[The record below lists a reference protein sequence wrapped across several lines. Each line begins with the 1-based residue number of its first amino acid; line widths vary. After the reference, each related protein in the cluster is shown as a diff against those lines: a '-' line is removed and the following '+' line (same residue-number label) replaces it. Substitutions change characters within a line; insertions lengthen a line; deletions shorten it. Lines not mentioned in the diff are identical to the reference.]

1 MILIDLRDF
10 FIHSL
15 GIIYSGIW
23 KRLKGQLLNMWLP
36 LQEPVLQ
43 QRYQTKPR
51 QPQQQ
56 KNELAVIAAK
66 APHTTYVSH
75 SSEEP
80 WKDQGF
86 YKFRSEEILSG
97 ALEMSH
103 WVPKGWH
110 FFVFSDWKPS
120 VLL

>member
-1 MILIDLRDF
+1 MILIDFRDF

-56 KNELAVIAAK
+56 KTSWL
-66 APHTTYVSH
+66 
-75 SSEEP
+75 
-80 WKDQGF
+80 
-86 YKFRSEEILSG
+86 
-97 ALEMSH
+97 
-103 WVPKGWH
+103 
-110 FFVFSDWKPS
+110 
-120 VLL
+120 